1 MAKPSENTS
10 RDETAALA
18 GAVAMRRKTANHG
31 SLLTKKPKGEI
42 FLPAKALKSHKM
54 RKVSHPVA
62 GQGRGLAADY
72 SSNGYSGAPPP

>member
-18 GAVAMRRKTANHG
+18 SPVAMRRKTANHG

-42 FLPAKALKSHKM
+42 FLPAK
-54 RKVSHPVA
+54 P
-62 GQGRGLAADY
+62 
-72 SSNGYSGAPPP
+72 